1 VPVQTTEPVV
11 PQAPAVEVP
20 VETEVLP
27 TATTTE
33 TPVETPVETP
43 SVSPATGPRAN
54 FSQIIEIPGETGGQ
68 GVAQP
73 LGSMGIDSK
82 GRSYFTQNYPGE
94 QAGTFG
100 RINRVST
107 VTKEEQERILT
118 KMRTVDEMAFRYPEE
133 FGSLEKRRMLFNSP
147 QAVLDDI
154 IIQRSMTKTVPKLVY
169 ETRPD
174 GSQSTQMKLVDV
186 EVPNPDWK
194 VEKSIFQ
201 RDENGE
207 IVEEQ
212 RQDFF
217 YLSLMSTG
225 KDREAELY
233 EKLFT
238 IDEAIGE
245 VEEAMEEGYPINT
258 DFIVNEKKKMIQE
271 LITLGYDQTQINQI
285 LRQFSTRPELYQGAE

>member
-1 VPVQTTEPVV
+1 MPVQTTEPVV
-11 PQAPAVEVP
+11 PQAPAVEQ
-20 VETEVLP
+20 VETQVLP

-33 TPVETPVETP
+33 TP
-43 SVSPATGPRAN
+43 PALPAQGPRAN
-54 FSQIIEIPGETGGQ
+54 FSQLIQIPGEASGQ

-73 LGSMGIDSK
+73 LGSMGIDSQ

-107 VTKEEQERILT
+107 VTKEEQERIMT
-118 KMRTVDEMAFRYPEE
+118 KMRTVEEMAFRYPEE
-133 FGSLEKRRMLFNSP
+133 FGSLERRRQLFNSP

-174 GSQSTQMKLVDV
+174 GTASQQTKLVQV

-245 VEEAMEEGYPINT
+245 VEQAIEEGFPIQT
-258 DFIVNEKKKMIQE
+258 DFIVNEKKNMIQE

-285 LRQFSTRPELYQGAE
+285 LRQFSTRPELYEGAQ

>member
-1 VPVQTTEPVV
+1 
-11 PQAPAVEVP
+11 
-20 VETEVLP
+20 
-27 TATTTE
+27 
-33 TPVETPVETP
+33 
-43 SVSPATGPRAN
+43 
-54 FSQIIEIPGETGGQ
+54 
-68 GVAQP
+68 
-73 LGSMGIDSK
+73 
-82 GRSYFTQNYPGE
+82 
-94 QAGTFG
+94 
-100 RINRVST
+100 
-107 VTKEEQERILT
+107 
-118 KMRTVDEMAFRYPEE
+118 
-133 FGSLEKRRMLFNSP
+133 
-147 QAVLDDI
+147 
-154 IIQRSMTKTVPKLVY
+154 MTKTVPQLVY

-174 GSQSTQMKLVDV
+174 GSQSTQMKLVQT